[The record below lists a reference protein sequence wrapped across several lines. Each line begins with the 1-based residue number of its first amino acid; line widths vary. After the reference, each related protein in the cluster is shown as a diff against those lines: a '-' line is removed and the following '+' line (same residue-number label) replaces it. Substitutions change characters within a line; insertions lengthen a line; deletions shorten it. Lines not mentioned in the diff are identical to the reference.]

1 VVIFQWWSGTVLH
14 SYAALALAA
23 RLSEAR
29 VVVEFHEVLDPGE
42 ARLLLA
48 RTYVRMLGPLLLRL
62 ASGADDLADVG

>member
-1 VVIFQWWSGTVLH
+1 
-14 SYAALALAA
+14 
-23 RLSEAR
+23 